1 MSVNDKK
8 AKKMFGD
15 AVRKYRLKIELSQE
29 QLADESGLHRTYISD
44 IERGGRN
51 VSIVNIMRLAEA
63 LKIKPSQLI
72 KELD

>member
-1 MSVNDKK
+1 MKVNDMK

>member
-1 MSVNDKK
+1 MSVNDRG
-8 AKKMFGD
+8 KKMFGD

-63 LKIKPSQLI
+63 LKIRPSQLI